1 MNAGAGPLTFALP
14 KGRVLQ
20 ETAAF
25 LEACGV
31 PASVALSDSRRLVF
45 DAGDYRFLVVRGQDV
60 PTYVERGAAD
70 LGVVGRDVLLEQ
82 APQVYEPLDLGLGY
96 CRLVVAGPPGGG
108 PGRSRSRVRVATK
121 YPRLAE
127 EHFRRRG
134 VQADVIKLYG
144 SIELA
149 PLVGLADAVVDL
161 VSTGETLRQNGL
173 VEYETVLESTCRL
186 IVNRAA
192 MKTRTAEVADL
203 VRRFRARLEV
213 P

>member
-14 KGRVLQ
+14 KGRVLR

-31 PASVALSDSRRLVF
+31 PASAALSDSRRLVF
-45 DAGDYRFLVVRGQDV
+45 EAGGYRFLVVRGQDV

-70 LGVVGRDVLLEQ
+70 LGVAGRDVLLEQ

-96 CRLVVAGPPGGG
+96 CRLVVAGPPGGRPARG
-108 PGRSRSRVRVATK
+108 RSRVRVATK

-149 PLVGLADAVVDL
+149 PLVGLADAIVDL

-203 VRRFRARLEV
+203 VRRFRSRLEV